1 MTVELILWHEP
12 VRLTHA
18 EAAAKT
24 EYDPHPSV
32 SAFAAEAG
40 VPDGG
45 SHLRLS
51 VKDSAVPRI
60 RYLAGKHRL
69 VCFDVARQAVLNP
82 PLLRRSG
89 AYELAF
95 CVGHSIDDPTPEHL
109 AAALRDLDEVNW
121 FVVLD
126 DGDDHYVQAALT
138 GDGYLLEVRDGSA
151 DKHFQVVVG
160 DVEEVIAAF
169 QEQARGD
176 TAWRDRFSWHPVTS
190 PEA

>member
-1 MTVELILWHEP
+1 MTTELLVWHEP
-12 VRLTHA
+12 AHITHA

-24 EYDPHPSV
+24 HYAEHPWV
-32 SAFAAEAG
+32 SAFAAEVGAEG
-40 VPDGG
+40 KAYV
-45 SHLRLS
+45 RLS
-51 VKDSAVPRI
+51 AKDSAVPGI

-69 VCFDVARQAVLNP
+69 VCFDIRQQAVLNP

-95 CVGHSIDDPTPEHL
+95 CVGHSIDDPAPEHL
-109 AAALRDLDEVNW
+109 AAAVRDLDPVNW

-138 GDGYLLEVRDGSA
+138 DGGYLLEVRDGSA
-151 DKHFQVVVG
+151 DKHFQVAVT
-160 DVEEVIAAF
+160 DAEEVVAAF

-176 TAWRDRFSWHPVTS
+176 SFWRDRFTWRPV
-190 PEA
+190 